1 MKAGTLHIVRNDEGF
16 TIDNGEMLYEV
27 RTADGVGMMIEE
39 AIWPMLCPWL
49 ASPEV
54 YIITIDVKTNEK

>member
-1 MKAGTLHIVRNDEGF
+1 MKAGSIHIVRNDDGF
-16 TIDNGEMLYEV
+16 VIDNGEMLYEV

-39 AIWPMLCPWL
+39 AIWPMLGPAL

-54 YIITIDVKTNEK
+54 DIITIDVKTNEK